1 MTLRTEN
8 TRNVNNASK
17 NTAHRNAAH
26 HPSTGTNSRKDRLSI
41 GTLLT
46 LIICFPAGLFAMW
59 KNPRCP
65 LFAKSAVTLAVSA
78 LLIAVLLPLTDPPE
92 RQTGG
97 IYLVD
102 ETPCVEVQGP
112 EAPADRQVIE
122 IYAPRYTSIILEATA
137 TPEPII
143 VYCNNSGKYYHVETC
158 KYVNEKTPDVTL
170 TRAIEAGFTQCPECD
185 APSPY

>member
-1 MTLRTEN
+1 MRTEN
-8 TRNVNNASK
+8 KSI
-17 NTAHRNAAH
+17 RNAAPRH
-26 HPSTGTNSRKDRLSI
+26 SAKKTNKKSSLSA

-65 LFAKSAVTLAVSA
+65 MFAKSVVTLAVAA
-78 LLIAVLLPLTDPPE
+78 LLITVLIPMTNPPE
-92 RQTGG
+92 RQVGG

-122 IYAPRYTSIILEATA
+122 IYAPRYTSIILEATP
-137 TPEPII
+137 TPPPVI
-143 VYCNNSGKYYHVETC
+143 VYCNNSGQYYHSETC
-158 KYVNEKTPDVTL
+158 KYVNKNTPDVTL